1 MERQITIADYLGE
14 TELSRMSEAEMVS
27 EVGNRLDL
35 PFSRKEWDYNTHEYR
50 AKYKGL
56 VLTLE
61 LSTYY
66 GSDHPI
72 ILYGW
77 DNPKNKSG
85 GGGPAE
91 SVDEAVERLRL
102 IMEREAAENEKRKRE
117 LGHRRSA

>member
-14 TELSRMSEAEMVS
+14 KELSAMSEEEMVN
-27 EVGNRLDL
+27 EVGERLGL
-35 PFSRKEWDYNTHEYR
+35 SFQPHELGDYR

-61 LSTYY
+61 LNTYY
-66 GSDHPI
+66 GSDQVI
-72 ILYGW
+72 ILYGF
-77 DNPKNKSG
+77 DNKKNKSG

-91 SVDEAVERLRL
+91 SIDEAVERLRL

>member
-14 TELSRMSEAEMVS
+14 KELSAMSEKEMVNK
-27 EVGNRLDL
+27 VGERLGL
-35 PFSRKEWDYNTHEYR
+35 SFQPHELGDYR
-50 AKYKGL
+50 AKYKRL

-66 GSDHPI
+66 GSDQVI
-72 ILYGW
+72 ILYGY
-77 DNPKNKSG
+77 DNKKELSR

-91 SVDEAVERLRL
+91 SIDEAVECLQR
-102 IMEREAAENEKRKRE
+102 IITREAEHEARKTR

>member
-14 TELSRMSEAEMVS
+14 KELSRMSEAEMVS
-27 EVGNRLDL
+27 EVGNRLGL

-66 GSDHPI
+66 GSDQPI
-72 ILYGW
+72 ILYGY
-77 DNPKNKSG
+77 DNKKELSG

-91 SVDEAVERLRL
+91 SIDEAVEQLQR
-102 IMEREAAENEKRKRE
+102 IITREAEHEQRKRE
-117 LGHRRSA
+117 LGHRRTA

>member
-14 TELSRMSEAEMVS
+14 KELSAMSEEEMVN
-27 EVGNRLDL
+27 EVGERLGL

-56 VLTLE
+56 VLTLG
-61 LSTYY
+61 LSHYTGTDQVIIVYNY
-66 GSDHPI
+66 DNKKDH
-72 ILYGW
+72 
-77 DNPKNKSG
+77 SG

-91 SVDEAVERLRL
+91 SIDEAVEQLQR
-102 IMEREAAENEKRKRE
+102 IITREAEHEQRKRE